1 MRVIWATLSLEKVR
15 FVLDDERC
23 NEKTSDRAKSNRASG
38 IDVIEAVI
46 WDFGGVFTT
55 SPFEAFARY
64 ESDRGIPIGVIRK
77 INSTNH
83 ENNAWAM
90 FERAAVD
97 FAGFDAAFAAEART
111 LGYEIP
117 GRDVLALLAGD
128 FRPDMIEALRRIKT
142 RFKTGCITNNM
153 PADASGAVATSRSI
167 YSRDIMQL
175 FDEVIESSKVGIRKP
190 DPRIYLMMCE
200 KLGVKPDACVYLD
213 DLGGNLKPAR
223 AMGMTTIK
231 VENGPQA
238 IAELEAATG
247 MKLT

>member
-1 MRVIWATLSLEKVR
+1 VILFAGSVDLLM
-15 FVLDDERC
+15 
-23 NEKTSDRAKSNRASG
+23 NN
-38 IDVIEAVI
+38 VIEAVI

-64 ESDRGIPIGVIRK
+64 EQERGIPVGIIRK

-90 FERAAVD
+90 FERAAID
-97 FAGFDAAFAAEART
+97 FAGFDAAFAVEAQA

-117 GRDVLALLAGD
+117 GRDVVGLLAGD
-128 FRPDMIEALRRIKT
+128 FRPEMIEALRRIKT

-153 PADASGAVATSRSI
+153 PSDAAGATATARSI
-167 YSRDIMQL
+167 YSREIMEL
-175 FDEVIESSKVGIRKP
+175 FDVVIESSKLGIRKP

-200 KLGVKPDACVYLD
+200 KLGVKPLACVYLD
-213 DLGGNLKPAR
+213 DLGPNLKPAR

-231 VENGPQA
+231 VESGPQA

-247 MKLT
+247 MKLI

>member
-1 MRVIWATLSLEKVR
+1 M
-15 FVLDDERC
+15 
-23 NEKTSDRAKSNRASG
+23 
-38 IDVIEAVI
+38 IEAVI

-64 ESDRGIPIGVIRK
+64 ERDNGIPVGVIRK

-90 FERAAVD
+90 FERAAID
-97 FAGFDAAFAAEART
+97 FAGFDAAFAAEAMG
-111 LGYEIP
+111 LGYRIP
-117 GRDVLALLAGD
+117 GRDVVALLAGE
-128 FRPDMIEALRRIKT
+128 FRPEMIDALRRIKT

-153 PADASGAVATSRSI
+153 PADAAGGGTAAQRSI
-167 YSRDIMQL
+167 YAREIMEL
-175 FDEVIESSKVGIRKP
+175 FDVVIESSKIGIRKP
-190 DPRIYLMMCE
+190 DRRIYVMMCE
-200 KLGVKPDACVYLD
+200 QLGMKPEACVYID

-231 VENGPQA
+231 VESGPQA

-247 MKLT
+247 MKLS